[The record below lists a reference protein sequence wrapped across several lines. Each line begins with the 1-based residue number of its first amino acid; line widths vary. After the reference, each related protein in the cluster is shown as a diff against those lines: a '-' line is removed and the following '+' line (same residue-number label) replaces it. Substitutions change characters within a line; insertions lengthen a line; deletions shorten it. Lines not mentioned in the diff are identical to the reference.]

1 MTSYPVAK
9 AKERLSQ
16 LIDEVLEGKP
26 VTITR
31 HGKPVVELRPATAV
45 RPGRPSPELL
55 DEIEAL
61 AKSLPPMTESSVD
74 IIRAMRD
81 DFP

>member
-9 AKERLSQ
+9 AKEQLSQ

-31 HGKPVVELRPATAV
+31 HGKPVVELRPAAAA
-45 RPGRPSPELL
+45 RLGRPSAELL
-55 DEIEAL
+55 DEIARF
-61 AKSLPPMTESSVD
+61 ARTLPRMKQSSVD
-74 IIRAMRD
+74 LIRQMRD
-81 DFP
+81 EE

>member
-16 LIDEVLEGKP
+16 LIDEVLDGKP

-31 HGKPVVELRPATAV
+31 HGKPVVELHAATSASV
-45 RPGRPSPELL
+45 ERPSPELL
-55 DEIEAL
+55 DEIASF
-61 AKSLPPMTESSVD
+61 ARTLPRMKQSSVD
-74 IIRAMRD
+74 LIRQMRD
-81 DFP
+81 EE